1 MKWIYFLNSKSQVFS
16 VFKEFRARVE
26 KESGF
31 RLKYIIKLNI
41 LYISSTSTV
50 KIWVSNNNSLLA
62 TLKNRMRFPRGRT
75 KQ

>member
-16 VFKEFRARVE
+16 VFKEFRARAE

-31 RLKYIIKLNI
+31 RLKYVIELNI
-41 LYISSTSTV
+41 LYIRSTSTV
-50 KIWVSNNNSLLA
+50 MIWVSNNNSLLA